1 MISLHCTV
9 ANRPFSGPGAVT
21 EITLCG
27 IKPTTLVLQCTYSSQ
42 EHVCIC
48 AGHAD
53 FTLQDYERQ
62 EEERSDFLKNHLL
75 KYVDLCVAIDEES
88 AEVS

>member
-1 MISLHCTV
+1 MSASVYI
-9 ANRPFSGPGAVT
+9 A
-21 EITLCG
+21 I
-27 IKPTTLVLQCTYSSQ
+27 
-42 EHVCIC
+42 HVDHKFI
-48 AGHAD
+48 
-53 FTLQDYERQ
+53 LQDYERQ